1 MAQCMKTFRNCNAPI
16 TSVSWS
22 KADQPLLPARK
33 EQALTSKVRKLVEI
47 SKPQKETSSNKKEKA
62 DSDKPEAN
70 KRKVPLAAVGIV
82 GNKPDQDL

>member
-22 KADQPLLPARK
+22 AADQPWLPAPK
-33 EQALTSKVRKLVEI
+33 EQASTSKVRELVEK
-47 SKPQKETSSNKKEKA
+47 SKPQKETTTNMKGKA

-70 KRKVPLAAVGIV
+70 KRKSISGRRKNRRQQA
-82 GNKPDQDL
+82 

>member
-33 EQALTSKVRKLVEI
+33 EQALTSKVRKLVER
-47 SKPQKETSSNKKEKA
+47 SKPQKETTPNMKGKPGSNK
-62 DSDKPEAN
+62 SEAN
-70 KRKVPLAAVGIV
+70 KGKSISSRRKNHRKQA
-82 GNKPDQDL
+82 